1 MENIMAVNLIMID
14 NAIKDRRSVQ
24 AMLCGR
30 GDRREQLWEFFSD
43 THSSM
48 TQEELM
54 DEFHLSAQYGQRVVK
69 HEFNAIF
76 CKRYIAIF
84 IAFLLIV
91 A

>member
-1 MENIMAVNLIMID
+1 MAVNLIMID
-14 NAIKDRRSVQ
+14 HAINDRRSVQ
-24 AMLCGR
+24 AMFCGR

-54 DEFHLSAQYGQRVVK
+54 EEFHLSVQYGHLVVK
-69 HEFNAIF
+69 HEFKAVF

-84 IAFLLIV
+84 IAFLLV
-91 A
+91 AA